1 VIGSRGQGDTE
12 RENLLAEKYK
22 FEWESLLQDALV
34 EQNAEIL
41 REKVAEAEATVFLRL
56 QALEQ
61 TSDSSAERQ
70 ALRDASDTL
79 LSLKRNRLKF
89 PDWKPD

>member
-1 VIGSRGQGDTE
+1 M
-12 RENLLAEKYK
+12 AEKYK

>member
-1 VIGSRGQGDTE
+1 M
-12 RENLLAEKYK
+12 AEEHK

-34 EQNAEIL
+34 EQNAHKL
-41 REKVAEAEATVFLRL
+41 KEKVVEAEAAIFLRL

-79 LSLKRNRLKF
+79 LTLKRNRLKF
-89 PDWKPD
+89 PDWKPN

>member
-1 VIGSRGQGDTE
+1 
-12 RENLLAEKYK
+12 LAEEHK

-34 EQNAEIL
+34 EQNINKL
-41 REKVAEAEATVFLRL
+41 KEKVVEAEAAIFLRL

-79 LSLKRNRLKF
+79 LILKRNRLKF
-89 PDWKPD
+89 PDWKPN